1 MLRQI
6 SLGMVGLVVGGIL
19 TIVGFVAYFILD
31 NATLNLIG
39 FFYGI
44 PILLGGLALKAS
56 ELEPAP
62 YSQPTSEAIVAL
74 RDRQATATQTQI
86 RKDVTRF
93 RYGQSAHLDTSLKA
107 LKLSPTDEECPILQN
122 IREEETDGAYTLVLQ
137 FESPF
142 FPAQAWKDKEQKLT
156 GFFGPGVRV
165 EVNALDDELVDV
177 ALIATPEASET
188 PVAA

>member
-1 MLRQI
+1 
-6 SLGMVGLVVGGIL
+6 MVGLVVGGIL
-19 TIVGFVAYFILD
+19 TLIGFVAYFILD
-31 NATLNLIG
+31 NATLNLVG

-56 ELEPAP
+56 ELEPTP
-62 YSQPTSEAIVAL
+62 YSQPTSEAIGAL

-93 RYGQSAHLDTSLKA
+93 RYGQRAHLDTSLKA
-107 LKLSPTDEECPILQN
+107 LKLSPTDEECPILKS

-165 EVNALDDELVDV
+165 EVNALNDELVEV
-177 ALIATPEASET
+177 ALIATPETSEP
-188 PVAA
+188 PVTA